1 MTNDALN
8 SEGAQRVVSAHSSN
22 EDETLTPVT
31 PWEMLSE
38 VSSVGPSGFM
48 RIVTRS
54 YILPDGRASD
64 WDLLDGKQ
72 TIAVLAFTPELKIVL
87 ARQYR
92 PGPNLVLNEM
102 PGGAVDPGEQPAE
115 AALRELLEE
124 TGYVGEVEVLGST
137 WLSASATTLRFVAIV
152 RDCHQID
159 GPRPTGDEFCVPVLV
174 DLADFRS
181 QLRQGALT
189 DVDLGYLALDLVGLL

>member
-1 MTNDALN
+1 MTKNAPN
-8 SEGAQRVVSAHSSN
+8 SKGTQRVASDHLSI
-22 EDETLTPVT
+22 EDGTLTPVT
-31 PWEMLSE
+31 PWKMLSE

-48 RIVTRS
+48 RILTRS
-54 YILPDGRASD
+54 YILPDGRFSD

-72 TIAVLAFTPELKIVL
+72 TVAVLAFTPELKIVL

-115 AALRELLEE
+115 AAIRELLEE

-137 WLSASATTLRFVAIV
+137 WLSASATTQRFVAIV

-159 GPRPTGDEFCVPVLV
+159 GPRPTGDEFCGPVLV
-174 DLADFRS
+174 NLADFRS
-181 QLRQGALT
+181 QLRLGALT
-189 DVDLGYLALDLVGLL
+189 DVDLGYLALDLLGLL